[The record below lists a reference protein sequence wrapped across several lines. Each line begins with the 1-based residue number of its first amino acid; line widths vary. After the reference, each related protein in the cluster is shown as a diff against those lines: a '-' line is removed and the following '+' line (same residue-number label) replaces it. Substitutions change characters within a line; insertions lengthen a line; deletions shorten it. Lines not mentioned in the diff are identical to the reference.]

1 MLLFYHIYSLYST
14 LFIFCTDFILYLQL
28 HLQFQPKHLL
38 PPTHKMKWLIYGSK
52 GWIGGMV
59 VEHLLQLGETAVAAV
74 ARADQEDAVEQEL
87 KEVGPDRVLCFIGR
101 THGPGYSTIDYLE
114 QKGKLV
120 ENVRDNLYSPV
131 VLALLGKKYG
141 VHVTYLGTGCIFTY
155 KDDEAIFSEQ
165 DRPNFFGSGYST
177 VKGFTDRLMHF
188 FNDSV
193 LNLRIRMPIV
203 GHHHPRNFITKITS
217 YEKVCSIP
225 NSMTVLEDMIPILV
239 SLAKQEVT
247 GTVNLTNP
255 GKISH
260 NEILELYKK
269 YVDPV
274 FEWKNFTLEEQ
285 SKILLSERSNNELDT
300 NVLQLL
306 APGVKDIRTSV
317 EELMMRW
324 K

>member
-1 MLLFYHIYSLYST
+1 ML
-14 LFIFCTDFILYLQL
+14 
-28 HLQFQPKHLL
+28 
-38 PPTHKMKWLIYGSK
+38 PTHKMKWLVYGSN
-52 GWIGGMV
+52 GWIGGMAV
-59 VEHLLQLGETAVAAV
+59 KQLEELGETVVAAV
-74 ARADQEDAVEQEL
+74 ARADQEDLVEREF
-87 KEVGPDRVLCFIGR
+87 KEVNPDRVLCFIGR

-155 KDDEAIFSEQ
+155 DTENDIFSEQ

-188 FNDSV
+188 FSDSV

-225 NSMTVLEDMIPILV
+225 NSMTVLEDMIPVLI
-239 SLAKQEVT
+239 SLAKQEIT

-269 YVDPV
+269 YVDPA

-300 NVLQLL
+300 SVLKLL
-306 APGVKDIRTSV
+306 APDVKDIRTSM